1 MNRTEMTD
9 EQLAAAAQSDSAAFD
24 ELAVRYLPTVAARA
38 AGFSGDGCSLGSED
52 LGQEGFIGLMGAVR
66 SYDPSLSVPF
76 RAYAIMC
83 IDRRIHS
90 AVRHTYCK
98 GQVPDALK
106 VAPDSWE
113 DIGEGSISPEQLVLS
128 KEAYGSLMGRIDAV
142 ASERERQVLRLFLS
156 GRSYRDIAARLHCS
170 TKSVGNALQRLRR
183 KLQAD

>member
-98 GQVPDALK
+98 GQVPTRLRWRPTA
-106 VAPDSWE
+106 
-113 DIGEGSISPEQLVLS
+113 
-128 KEAYGSLMGRIDAV
+128 GRISARAV
-142 ASERERQVLRLFLS
+142 FRPSSLCSARRLT
-156 GRSYRDIAARLHCS
+156 A
-170 TKSVGNALQRLRR
+170 V
-183 KLQAD
+183 

>member
-76 RAYAIMC
+76 RGSKTETHALSGFRFLWFAVIGGLICKESLPVYQ
-83 IDRRIHS
+83 IDRFVGHNRYFPS
-90 AVRHTYCK
+90 
-98 GQVPDALK
+98 
-106 VAPDSWE
+106 
-113 DIGEGSISPEQLVLS
+113 LVSLS
-128 KEAYGSLMGRIDAV
+128 LFYPSLHRYTSLIRT
-142 ASERERQVLRLFLS
+142 ELFNFLRKS
-156 GRSYRDIAARLHCS
+156 G
-170 TKSVGNALQRLRR
+170 
-183 KLQAD
+183 

>member
-9 EQLAAAAQSDSAAFD
+9 EQLAAAAQSDPAAFD
-24 ELAVRYLPTVAARA
+24 ELAVRYLPTVASRA
-38 AGFSGDGCSLGSED
+38 AGFSADGCALGSED

-66 SYDPSLSVPF
+66 SYDRSLGVPF

-113 DIGEGSISPEQLVLS
+113 DIGESGLSPEQLVLS
-128 KEAYGSLMGRIDAV
+128 KEACGSLMGRIDAV

-156 GRSYRDIAARLHCS
+156 GRSYRDIAAQLGCS
-170 TKSVGNALQRLRR
+170 QKSVGNALQRLRR